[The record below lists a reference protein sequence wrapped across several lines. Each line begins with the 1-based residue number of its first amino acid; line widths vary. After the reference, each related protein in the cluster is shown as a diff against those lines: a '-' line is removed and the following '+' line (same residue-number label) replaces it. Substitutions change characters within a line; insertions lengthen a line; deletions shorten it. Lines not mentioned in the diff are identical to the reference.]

1 MDREAWHAAI
11 HGVAKSWAR
20 LSDWN
25 ELNHPPSLL
34 LMNIWLFPHFHSQTH
49 RLQSMSLVCDSLGP
63 TSWKRSFHFALY
75 YKIALQSGCF
85 NLWSTSGVC
94 TSSLLP
100 TILSMYYLLGYLNFA
115 NLLTVK
121 WLSHHLSFFGYYR
134 CLASFLSSLVMQ
146 VPVSVS
152 YLFIPS
158 FQFSMWLCFCQR
170 NIQDSNLSWF
180 WRWWTPSPCLWL
192 VFLHCLVLVLFFF
205 FIPLLILTLCFNY

>member
-1 MDREAWHAAI
+1 M
-11 HGVAKSWAR
+11 
-20 LSDWN
+20 
-25 ELNHPPSLL
+25 
-34 LMNIWLFPHFHSQTH
+34 
-49 RLQSMSLVCDSLGP
+49 
-63 TSWKRSFHFALY
+63 
-75 YKIALQSGCF
+75 
-85 NLWSTSGVC
+85 C

-100 TILSMYYLLGYLNFA
+100 TTLSMCFLLGYLNFA

-158 FQFSMWLCFCQR
+158 FQFSTWLCFCQR

-180 WRWWTPSPCLWL
+180 WRLWTPSCLWL

-205 FIPLLILTLCFNY
+205 FIPLLILSVLIIRPLQVLISVWQGNCSHLLLNFPSYSWSFAFP